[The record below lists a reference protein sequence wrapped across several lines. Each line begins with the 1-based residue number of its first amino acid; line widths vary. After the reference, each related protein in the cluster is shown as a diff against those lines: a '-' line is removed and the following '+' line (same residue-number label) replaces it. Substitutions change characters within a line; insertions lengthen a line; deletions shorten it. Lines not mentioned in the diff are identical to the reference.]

1 MTAAGNI
8 AGGGTVAAMAATD
21 ATTGRPRLDEIRRMP
36 ILVLD
41 EPAHAA
47 KLVAMLEQGGFSQAS
62 AAHDWD
68 DAIARLHD
76 ADRRAR
82 SVDLVLLNTAAP
94 AFGGYRLCRLMR
106 GHQTWRDTPII
117 ALQPGDG
124 WREGSLAESL
134 DAGATDL
141 VFLPINSPQD
151 LIPHVASALLLR
163 RERDIRRRRES
174 ELEAELA
181 ERMVMEAR
189 LQYLV
194 SHDDLTGLA
203 NRRRFEQVVETTIA
217 RMREQGES
225 GAIIYIDLDQFKI
238 INDLEGHAAGDRL
251 LMAIANI
258 LRTHLHNHET
268 LARISSDEYAVLVS
282 HVDRD
287 AAMAVAETLRR
298 AIDDYRFVAEGREYG
313 VSASIGVL
321 LIAPEDEITASEALA
336 RSAQACFEA
345 KAHGRNLVHLF
356 DANDLE
362 TTILREAVG
371 WVPRIRE
378 ALAHDRFFMVF
389 QPIIELAGGETV
401 AYEVL
406 IRMRQPDGTTTEP
419 DVFIPIAERM
429 GLIHEIDQWVVAH
442 ALETLHRLP
451 SALERISLNVNLS
464 IHAFQD
470 PGLLTIARERLERYG
485 VRADRITFEIT
496 ETAAVEN
503 YDQTRNMVN
512 ELRALGFRFALDD
525 FGTGFSSFNYLKQ
538 FPVDFL
544 KIDGSFIS
552 NLLDDPIDQH
562 LVRSMVEVGR
572 AFGKTVVAEFVEN
585 EKTLDLLRQYGVD
598 RAQGNYI
605 GTPLARI
612 PDAP

>member
-1 MTAAGNI
+1 
-8 AGGGTVAAMAATD
+8 MA
-21 ATTGRPRLDEIRRMP
+21 
-36 ILVLD
+36 V
-41 EPAHAA
+41 
-47 KLVAMLEQGGFSQAS
+47 
-62 AAHDWD
+62 
-68 DAIARLHD
+68 
-76 ADRRAR
+76 
-82 SVDLVLLNTAAP
+82 
-94 AFGGYRLCRLMR
+94 
-106 GHQTWRDTPII
+106 
-117 ALQPGDG
+117 
-124 WREGSLAESL
+124 
-134 DAGATDL
+134 
-141 VFLPINSPQD
+141 
-151 LIPHVASALLLR
+151 
-163 RERDIRRRRES
+163 
-174 ELEAELA
+174 
-181 ERMVMEAR
+181 
-189 LQYLV
+189 
-194 SHDDLTGLA
+194 
-203 NRRRFEQVVETTIA
+203 
-217 RMREQGES
+217 
-225 GAIIYIDLDQFKI
+225 
-238 INDLEGHAAGDRL
+238 
-251 LMAIANI
+251 ANI
-258 LRTHLHNHET
+258 LRTRLHNHET

-282 HVDRD
+282 NVDRD

-298 AIDDYRFVAEGREYG
+298 AIDDYRFAAEGREYG
-313 VSASIGVL
+313 VSASVGVL
-321 LIAPEDEITASEALA
+321 LIEARDEITASEALA
-336 RSAQACFEA
+336 RAAQACFEA

-378 ALAHDRFFMVF
+378 ALAHDRFFMVY
-389 QPIIELAGGETV
+389 QPIVELRSGRTV

-406 IRMRQPDGTTTEP
+406 IRMRHPDGTTTEP

-429 GLIHEIDQWVVAH
+429 GLIHEIDQWVLAH
-442 ALETLHRLP
+442 ALDTLHRLP
-451 SALERISLNVNLS
+451 STLDRISLNVNLS
-464 IHAFQD
+464 AHAFQD
-470 PGLLTIARERLERYG
+470 PGLLTVARDRLQRYG

-496 ETAAVEN
+496 ETAAVAS
-503 YDQTRNMVN
+503 YDQTRAMVN

>member
-1 MTAAGNI
+1 MTASGDI
-8 AGGGTVAAMAATD
+8 AGGSAVAAMAATD
-21 ATTGRPRLDEIRRMP
+21 AATGRASLDDIRRMP

-41 EPAHAA
+41 EPASADV
-47 KLVAMLEQGGFSQAS
+47 LVAMLEQSGFGQAS

-68 DAIARLHD
+68 DAISRLHD
-76 ADRRAR
+76 ADRRADG
-82 SVDLVLLNTAAP
+82 VDLVLLNASAA

-117 ALQPGDG
+117 ALLPRTG
-124 WREGSLAESL
+124 WRDGSLAEGL

-141 VFLPINSPQD
+141 VFMPIVSPQD
-151 LIPHVASALLLR
+151 LIPRVVSALLLR

-203 NRRRFEQVVETTIA
+203 NRRRFEQVVEAAIA
-217 RMREQGES
+217 RMRDDCKG
-225 GAIIYIDLDQFKI
+225 GAILYIDLDQFKI
-238 INDLEGHAAGDRL
+238 INDLEGHVAGDRL
-251 LMAIANI
+251 LMAIANV
-258 LRTHLHNHET
+258 LRTHLHRHET
-268 LARISSDEYAVLVS
+268 LARISSDEYAVLVEDI
-282 HVDRD
+282 DRD
-287 AAMAVAETLRR
+287 AAMGFAEALRR
-298 AIDDYRFVAEGREYG
+298 AIDDYRFAVEGREYA

-321 LIAPEDEITASEALA
+321 LIGPGDEITASEALA
-336 RSAQACFEA
+336 RAAQACFEA
-345 KAHGRNLVHLF
+345 KSHGRNLVHLF

-371 WVPRIRE
+371 WVPQIRE
-378 ALAHDRFFMVF
+378 ALAHDRFYMVF
-389 QPIIELAGGETV
+389 QPIVELGSGRTV
-401 AYEVL
+401 SYEVL
-406 IRMRQPDGTTTEP
+406 IRMRQADGTTIDP
-419 DVFIPIAERM
+419 DVFIPVAERM

-442 ALETLHRLP
+442 ALKTLHRLP

-470 PGLLTIARERLERYG
+470 PGLLTLARDHLQRYG
-485 VRADRITFEIT
+485 IGADRITFEIT
-496 ETAAVEN
+496 ETAAVAN
-503 YDQTRNMVN
+503 YDQTRSMVN

-572 AFGKTVVAEFVEN
+572 AFGKCVVAEFVEDG
-585 EKTLDLLRQYGVD
+585 ETLNLLREYGVD

-612 PDAP
+612 PETP

>member
-1 MTAAGNI
+1 MTAHSEPAGRD
-8 AGGGTVAAMAATD
+8 AVDHDAAAEATGGV
-21 ATTGRPRLDEIRRMP
+21 PRIDDIRGMP

-41 EPAHAA
+41 EAGSATTLA
-47 KLVAMLEQGGFSQAS
+47 DMLTASGFRHVCV
-62 AAHDWD
+62 AHDWD
-68 DAIARLHD
+68 DALARLHD
-76 ADRRAR
+76 ADRRAD
-82 SVDLVLLNTAAP
+82 SIDLVLLNTGVTS
-94 AFGGYRLCRLMR
+94 FGGYRLCRLMR
-106 GHQTWRDTPII
+106 GHRTWRDTPVI
-117 ALQPGDG
+117 ALLPRADWRDG
-124 WREGSLAESL
+124 LLAEGL
-134 DAGATDL
+134 DAGATDV
-141 VFLPINSPQD
+141 VFMPVSSPQD
-151 LIPHVASALLLR
+151 LVPRVVSALLLR
-163 RERDIRRRRES
+163 RERDIRRRREG

-203 NRRRFEQVVETTIA
+203 NRRRFEQVIEAAIA
-217 RMREQGES
+217 RLRDARQA

-258 LRTHLHNHET
+258 LRTHLHRHET
-268 LARISSDEYAVLVS
+268 LARISSDEYAVLVED
-282 HVDRD
+282 VDRD
-287 AAMAVAETLRR
+287 GAMAFAEVLRH
-298 AIDDYRFVAEGREYG
+298 AIDDYRFTVDGREYG

-321 LIAPEDEITASEALA
+321 LIGPGDQVTASEALA

-345 KAHGRNLVHLF
+345 KSHGRNLVHLF
-356 DANDLE
+356 DDNDLE

-378 ALAHDRFFMVF
+378 ALANDRFYMVF
-389 QPIIELAGGETV
+389 QPIIELGSGNAV
-401 AYEVL
+401 AYEAL
-406 IRMRQPDGTTTEP
+406 IRLRQADGSTIEP
-419 DVFIPIAERM
+419 DAFIPVAERM
-429 GLIHEIDQWVVAH
+429 GLIHEIDHWVLAH

-451 SALERISLNVNLS
+451 STLDHISLNVNLS

-470 PGLLTIARERLERYG
+470 PGLLTLARERLQRYG
-485 VRADRITFEIT
+485 IRAERITFEIT
-496 ETAAVEN
+496 ETAAVAN

-572 AFGKTVVAEFVEN
+572 AFGKSVVAEFVEDS
-585 EKTLDLLRQYGVD
+585 ETLELLRTYGVD
-598 RAQGNYI
+598 RAQGNHI
-605 GTPLARI
+605 GTPLAHI
-612 PDAP
+612 PAAT

>member
-1 MTAAGNI
+1 MTASGNI
-8 AGGGTVAAMAATD
+8 AGGSTVAAMAATD
-21 ATTGRPRLDEIRRMP
+21 ATTGRPSLDDIRRMP

-41 EPAHAA
+41 EPAGAA
-47 KLVAMLEQGGFSQAS
+47 ALVAMLRQSGFNQAS

-76 ADRRAR
+76 ADRRADG
-82 SVDLVLLNTAAP
+82 VDLVLLNTSTET
-94 AFGGYRLCRLMR
+94 FGGYRLCRLMR
-106 GHQTWRDTPII
+106 GHQSWRDTPVI
-117 ALQPGDG
+117 ALQPRSG
-124 WREGSLAESL
+124 WREDSLAEGL

-141 VFLPINSPQD
+141 VFLPITAPQD
-151 LIPHVASALLLR
+151 LIPRVVSALLLR

-203 NRRRFEQVVETTIA
+203 NRRRFEQVVEATLA
-217 RMREQGES
+217 HMREDGES
-225 GAIIYIDLDQFKI
+225 GAIIYIDLDQFKV
-238 INDLEGHAAGDRL
+238 INDLEGHGAGDRL

-268 LARISSDEYAVLVS
+268 LARISSDEYAVLVAN
-282 HVDRD
+282 VDRD

-298 AIDDYRFVAEGREYG
+298 TIDDYHFATGEREYG
-313 VSASIGVL
+313 VSASVGVL
-321 LIAPEDEITASEALA
+321 LIDSGDEITASEALA
-336 RSAQACFEA
+336 RAAQACFEA
-345 KAHGRNLVHLF
+345 KSHGRNLVHLF

-378 ALAHDRFFMVF
+378 ALSNDRFYMVF
-389 QPIIELAGGETV
+389 QPIVELASGDTI
-401 AYEVL
+401 AYEAL

-442 ALETLHRLP
+442 ALQMVHRLP
-451 SALERISLNVNLS
+451 PALDRISLNVNLS

-470 PGLLTIARERLERYG
+470 PGLLALARDLLQRYG
-485 VRADRITFEIT
+485 IPADRITFEIT
-496 ETAAVEN
+496 ETAAVAS
-503 YDQTRNMVN
+503 YDQTRTMVN

-572 AFGKTVVAEFVEN
+572 AFGKCVVAEFVED
-585 EKTLDLLRQYGVD
+585 EATLDLLREYGVD

-612 PDAP
+612 PGTP